1 MRRFFKNVI
10 LIFLPILILISTFTF
25 FINRE
30 VQKNILTDLT
40 TNLQELNNREVDHLY
55 EYLYPV
61 FLDTYFLAS
70 NVKNEGSNYREIL
83 VPLQQEFFIFS
94 NASKYD
100 QIRILDTMGHEIIR
114 VDYDENEAILI
125 PQDSLQDKSH
135 RDYFDSA
142 RHLNKDQIYI
152 SRIDLNKEFR
162 QLELPYQPVIRFV
175 KPMTDKTEKIN
186 GYLVINCDSKNLIE
200 PDNSKEYQTFLFN
213 QQGYWLNNNK
223 IAPSFA
229 FEFDSL
235 KNLKASNL
243 YTEAWQHIQNNEK
256 GYLRN
261 HNGLFVFQKI
271 TFDPLVDR
279 INQSKGINISTLNPS
294 TIYLVKY
301 INNIRLQ
308 SQLSLHYPT
317 LIIGSIAAILLA
329 LSIWITIINK
339 QVENRDVKLKEKV
352 YDLQH
357 KEKRGI
363 DN

>member
-1 MRRFFKNVI
+1 
-10 LIFLPILILISTFTF
+10 
-25 FINRE
+25 
-30 VQKNILTDLT
+30 
-40 TNLQELNNREVDHLY
+40 
-55 EYLYPV
+55 
-61 FLDTYFLAS
+61 
-70 NVKNEGSNYREIL
+70 
-83 VPLQQEFFIFS
+83 
-94 NASKYD
+94 
-100 QIRILDTMGHEIIR
+100 
-114 VDYDENEAILI
+114 
-125 PQDSLQDKSH
+125 
-135 RDYFDSA
+135 
-142 RHLNKDQIYI
+142 
-152 SRIDLNKEFR
+152 
-162 QLELPYQPVIRFV
+162 
-175 KPMTDKTEKIN
+175 
-186 GYLVINCDSKNLIE
+186 

-357 KEKRGI
+357 KEKILTLKNTQLESFIRIASHDLREPLASIKSVAKSLEEYDGKTTDKFYSRYLNFIVSCTDRMDRLTRGVLDYAVTGRSSKLEPVDLNMLMEAI
-363 DN
+363 KEDLTHSILHSNATIIADQLPPVVNC